1 MSYVL
6 TSECG
11 AAEQEAAQARGLH
24 PDHLQL
30 RPAPRPRARSHGGQ
44 VLSEIIAGVNTDYRD
59 GSEEQRDAE
68 HLWSLVKCQDITQ
81 NIGTATSASVKYSP
95 LLIPFLVIGASITIG
110 EM

>member
-1 MSYVL
+1 M
-6 TSECG
+6 
-11 AAEQEAAQARGLH
+11 
-24 PDHLQL
+24 
-30 RPAPRPRARSHGGQ
+30 
-44 VLSEIIAGVNTDYRD
+44 LSEIIAGVNTDYRD
-59 GSEEQRDAE
+59 GIGSEEQRDAE

>member
-1 MSYVL
+1 MHL

-11 AAEQEAAQARGLH
+11 AAEQEASQARGLH

-30 RPAPRPRARSHGGQ
+30 RPPPRPGARSHGGQ
-44 VLSEIIAGVNTDYRD
+44 VISEIIAGVNTDYRD

-68 HLWSLVKCQDITQ
+68 YLWSLVKCQNLTQ
-81 NIGTATSASVKYSP
+81 NIGTATSASVKNSS
-95 LLIPFLVIGASITIG
+95 LLIPFLVVGASITIR